1 MLILHIRNLPPK
13 SLATITYVKQVE
25 KQWPGLAREGGE
37 ICEWLGIP
45 SVHSTQLEKENF
57 RELVT
62 AACHKENE
70 KRLRKHELGRKNVT
84 E

>member
-1 MLILHIRNLPPK
+1 M
-13 SLATITYVKQVE
+13 
-25 KQWPGLAREGGE
+25 AREVGE

-70 KRLRKHELGRKNVT
+70 KRLRKQALGK
-84 E
+84 EK